1 MNTISGAISAED
13 YHADKTGGPPSLSS
27 SIASVLLTQ
36 SPLHAWLKHPRLNP
50 KYREIESTR
59 FDLGSAAHALLLE
72 GEDRMVV
79 VDANDWRTKV
89 AQLERDDARAKGMF
103 PILRHQFYDVTNM
116 VAEARKFIETTELA
130 GIFEQGMP
138 EQTAMWTDGDIHCR
152 ARFDLITNDRKIL
165 LDYKTTDSADPET
178 FIRQIGRMNYDLQ
191 AEFYCAAVEE
201 CAQVSPTFVFLVQ
214 EIAEP
219 YSCSLVGLSNAYRE
233 IGKAKAGGAMDKWA
247 RCISSGA
254 WPGYGAA
261 IHYAEPAAWQVAAM
275 ETGEYIL

>member
-1 MNTISGAISAED
+1 MNTITAMSAEA
-13 YHADKTGGPPSLSS
+13 YHADPCDRPSLSS
-27 SIASVLLTQ
+27 SIANVLLTQ

-50 KYREIESTR
+50 KYREIESAR

-130 GIFEQGMP
+130 GIFERGKA
-138 EQTAMWTDGDIHCR
+138 EQVAVWTDGEISCR
-152 ARFDLITNDRKIL
+152 ARFDWLTDDRKIL
-165 LDYKTTDSADPET
+165 LDYKSTDSADPET

-191 AEFYCAAVEE
+191 AEFYSAAVEE
-201 CAQVSPTFVFLVQ
+201 CAQVSPTFVFLCQ
-214 EIAEP
+214 EITEP
-219 YSCSLVGLSNAYRE
+219 YSCSLVSLSNAYRE
-233 IGKAKAGGAMDKWA
+233 IGKAKCAGAMDRWA
-247 RCISSGA
+247 KCLNTGQ
-254 WPGYGAA
+254 WPSYGPA
-261 IHYAEPAAWQVAAM
+261 IHYAEPAAWQVAVL
-275 ETGEYIL
+275 ETNSGAW